1 VTKLVRVADGAF
13 PQFGPTGAP
22 DYSFLPADVR
32 IWAGYV
38 GGHTPHSWSIAEIAD
53 ARRLV
58 GAWWGIWTAPSSTV
72 LTAAIGQDEG
82 ARCLARL
89 ISINYPPTDPVLLDV
104 ERSSWVLSPAGAD
117 ACFAAWAKAIAA
129 GGYHNS
135 DWYGPRDSHAG
146 WRADW
151 TGIRP
156 LALPVGV
163 KGLQYDH
170 ALSGDR
176 YDISVFD
183 LDLIYPTG
191 GGVTVTSPKDWD
203 GADDQH
209 VRSQVAEVG
218 ISAGIGLYDLL
229 TRVDGNVTKVLA
241 GLAALSAKVDK
252 IVTAAGPLSYHGTVD
267 LSPGP

>member
-1 VTKLVRVADGAF
+1 VTRLVRVADGAF

-22 DYSFLPADVR
+22 DYSFLPADVHV
-32 IWAGYV
+32 WAGYV
-38 GGHTPHSWSIAEIAD
+38 GGHTPHSWSVGEIGD

-129 GGYHNS
+129 GGYHNA

-163 KGLQYDH
+163 KGVQYDH

-183 LDLIYPTG
+183 LDLVYPQGGNVILDSTDLANIAKAVWAQPVDDGTG
-191 GGVTVTSPKDWD
+191 GAAQGVAGHRLAYIDERVNKALTAIEALQT
-203 GADDQH
+203 
-209 VRSQVAEVG
+209 QVA
-218 ISAGIGLYDLL
+218 
-229 TRVDGNVTKVLA
+229 
-241 GLAALSAKVDK
+241 K
-252 IVTAAGPLSYHGTVD
+252 IVTAQGPQSAHGTWTTTT
-267 LSPGP
+267 GP